1 MSQYE
6 ELKQMISEQTA
17 RVDVCR
23 MGEFTKSKIL
33 RFIIILVIICPTG
46 QKRLFG
52 GAWITV

>member
-17 RVDVCR
+17 RVDVLQN
-23 MGEFTKSKIL
+23 EVYKIENPM
-33 RFIIILVIICPTG
+33 FIITLMIICPTG